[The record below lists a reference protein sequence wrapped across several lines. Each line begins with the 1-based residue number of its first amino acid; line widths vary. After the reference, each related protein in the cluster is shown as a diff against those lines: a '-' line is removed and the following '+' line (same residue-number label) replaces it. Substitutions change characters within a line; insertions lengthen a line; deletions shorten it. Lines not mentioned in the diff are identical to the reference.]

1 MSDLAE
7 KTVIGC
13 LLMDNKELH
22 QIYDLLKPD
31 MFQDPVLKE
40 IYREIVKLYDIG
52 QPANLVT
59 ITQGVESESYTREY
73 ITQVLR
79 DCALL
84 PYTST
89 ELKSYAESVVRDY
102 KAEVFR
108 NILTRTQVTAAGVE
122 YQIADTIQELEAL
135 KRSEKNQ
142 SKKLTAIVSEY
153 QDQYF
158 QERKEEKLYT
168 GFSKL
173 DEITGGLEGGDVIVI
188 GARPGVGKSAFTSQI
203 ILEMAKAGKRIGFY
217 NLEMSEKQVY
227 ERLLSNQSGIR
238 LNRIRRAIQFLGD
251 EKERFESAN
260 QMLGKMDILI
270 SSGTKSV
277 SEIRNECRHQEL
289 DCIIIDYL
297 QLVRA
302 DTRYQSRAS
311 EVGAISKAIKALAM
325 ELNVPIIALSQLNRT
340 SEMRET
346 KEPTMGEL
354 REAGDIE
361 QDASIIILL
370 WNLDNEDK
378 TRKGLKHKTVSAFD
392 KIVDCSR
399 QFYGNALMFAAWR
412 CHHIDLTVNQ
422 FCTLSIWQR
431 IDIFSCIVLVLFR

>member
-59 ITQGVESESYTREY
+59 VTQGVESESYTREY

-135 KRSEKNQ
+135 KRSEKNK

-251 EKERFESAN
+251 EKERFERAN
-260 QMLGKMDILI
+260 KTLGKMDILI

-378 TRKGLKHKTVSAFD
+378 TRKGLKVDKNRQGELGKIVYRFDGNEMRFQETEEELKSKDGFKTVRTPTPFD
-392 KIVDCSR
+392 
-399 QFYGNALMFAAWR
+399 
-412 CHHIDLTVNQ
+412 
-422 FCTLSIWQR
+422 
-431 IDIFSCIVLVLFR
+431 

>member
-1 MSDLAE
+1 MWRWNRMSDLAE

-13 LLMDNKELH
+13 LLMDNKELY

-40 IYREIVKLYDIG
+40 IYREILKLYDIG

-59 ITQGVESESYTREY
+59 VTQAVESESYTREY

-135 KRSEKNQ
+135 KRSEKNK
-142 SKKLTAIVSEY
+142 SKKLTAIVLEY

-378 TRKGLKHKTVSAFD
+378 TRKGLKVDKNRQGELGKIVYRFDGNEMRFQETEEELKSKDGFKTVRTPTPFD
-392 KIVDCSR
+392 
-399 QFYGNALMFAAWR
+399 
-412 CHHIDLTVNQ
+412 
-422 FCTLSIWQR
+422 
-431 IDIFSCIVLVLFR
+431 

>member
-1 MSDLAE
+1 MSDIAE
-7 KTVIGC
+7 KSVIGC
-13 LLMDNKELH
+13 LLMDNKELYKV
-22 QIYDLLKPD
+22 YDILKPD
-31 MFQDPVLKE
+31 MFHDPVLKE
-40 IYREIVKLYDIG
+40 IYREIVKMYDIG

-59 ITQGVESESYTREY
+59 ITQAVESESYTRQY
-73 ITQVLR
+73 IGQVLKE
-79 DCALL
+79 CALL
-84 PYTST
+84 PLTSA
-89 ELKSYAESVVRDY
+89 ELKSYGNSIVKDY
-102 KAEVFR
+102 KAETLR
-108 NILTRTQVTAAGVE
+108 KILSQTQVSAAGVE
-122 YQIADTIQELEAL
+122 YQIADLIQELESL
-135 KRSEKNQ
+135 KRSEKSK
-142 SKKLTAIVSEY
+142 SKKLSTIVGDYE
-153 QDQYF
+153 DQYF
-158 QERKEEKLYT
+158 REKKEAKLYT
-168 GFSKL
+168 SFSKL
-173 DEITGGLEGGDVIVI
+173 DDITGGLEGGDVIVI

-251 EKERFESAN
+251 EKERFDKAN
-260 QMLGKMDILI
+260 RTLEEMDILV

-378 TRKGLKHKTVSAFD
+378 TRKGLKVDKNRQGELGKIVYRFDGNEMRFQETEEVPKGNDGFKTVRQPTPFD
-392 KIVDCSR
+392 
-399 QFYGNALMFAAWR
+399 
-412 CHHIDLTVNQ
+412 
-422 FCTLSIWQR
+422 
-431 IDIFSCIVLVLFR
+431 

>member
-59 ITQGVESESYTREY
+59 VTQAVESESYTREY

-142 SKKLTAIVSEY
+142 SKKLTAIVTEY

-378 TRKGLKHKTVSAFD
+378 TRKGLKVDKNRQGELGKIVYRFDGNEMRFQETEEELKSKDGFKTVRTPTPFD
-392 KIVDCSR
+392 
-399 QFYGNALMFAAWR
+399 
-412 CHHIDLTVNQ
+412 
-422 FCTLSIWQR
+422 
-431 IDIFSCIVLVLFR
+431 

>member
-7 KTVIGC
+7 KSVIGC
-13 LLMDNKELH
+13 LLMDNKELYK
-22 QIYDLLKPD
+22 IYDILKPD
-31 MFQDPVLKE
+31 MFHEPVLKE
-40 IYREIVKLYDIG
+40 IYREIVKMYDIG

-59 ITQGVESESYTREY
+59 ITQAVESESYTRQY
-73 ITQVLR
+73 IGQVLKE
-79 DCALL
+79 CALL
-84 PYTST
+84 PLTSA
-89 ELKSYAESVVRDY
+89 ELKSYGNSIVKDY
-102 KAEVFR
+102 KAETLR
-108 NILTRTQVTAAGVE
+108 KILSQTQVSAAGVE
-122 YQIADTIQELEAL
+122 YQIADLIQELEAL
-135 KRSEKNQ
+135 KRSEKSK
-142 SKKLTAIVSEY
+142 SKKLSTIVEDY
-153 QDQYF
+153 EDQYF
-158 QERKEEKLYT
+158 REKEEAKLYT
-168 GFSKL
+168 GFPKL
-173 DEITGGLEGGDVIVI
+173 DDITGGLEGGDVIVI

-238 LNRIRRAIQFLGD
+238 LNRIRRAIQFLGN
-251 EKERFESAN
+251 EKERFDKAN
-260 QMLGKMDILI
+260 RTLERMDILV

-378 TRKGLKHKTVSAFD
+378 TRKGLKVDKNRQGELGKIVYRFDGNEMRFQETEEVPKGNDGFKTVRKPTPCD
-392 KIVDCSR
+392 
-399 QFYGNALMFAAWR
+399 
-412 CHHIDLTVNQ
+412 
-422 FCTLSIWQR
+422 
-431 IDIFSCIVLVLFR
+431 

>member
-13 LLMDNKELH
+13 LLMDNKELY

-135 KRSEKNQ
+135 KRSEKNK
-142 SKKLTAIVSEY
+142 SKKLTAIVTEY

-378 TRKGLKHKTVSAFD
+378 TRKGLKVDKNRQGELGKIVYRFDGNEMRFQETEEELKSKDGFKTVRTPTPFD
-392 KIVDCSR
+392 
-399 QFYGNALMFAAWR
+399 
-412 CHHIDLTVNQ
+412 
-422 FCTLSIWQR
+422 
-431 IDIFSCIVLVLFR
+431 

>member
-59 ITQGVESESYTREY
+59 VTQAVESESYTREC

-135 KRSEKNQ
+135 KRSEKNK

-158 QERKEEKLYT
+158 QEQKEEKLYT

-251 EKERFESAN
+251 EKERFERAN
-260 QMLGKMDILI
+260 KTLGKMDILI

-378 TRKGLKHKTVSAFD
+378 TRKGLKVDKNRQGELGKIVYRFDGNEMRFQETEEELKSKDGFKTVRTPFD
-392 KIVDCSR
+392 
-399 QFYGNALMFAAWR
+399 
-412 CHHIDLTVNQ
+412 
-422 FCTLSIWQR
+422 
-431 IDIFSCIVLVLFR
+431 

>member
-1 MSDLAE
+1 MSDIAE
-7 KTVIGC
+7 KSVIGC
-13 LLMDNKELH
+13 LLMDNKELYKV
-22 QIYDLLKPD
+22 YDILKPD
-31 MFQDPVLKE
+31 MFHDPVLKE
-40 IYREIVKLYDIG
+40 IYREIVKMYDIG

-59 ITQGVESESYTREY
+59 ITQAVESESYTRQY
-73 ITQVLR
+73 IGQILKE
-79 DCALL
+79 CALL
-84 PYTST
+84 PLTSA
-89 ELKSYAESVVRDY
+89 ELKSYGNSIVKDY
-102 KAEVFR
+102 KAETLR
-108 NILTRTQVTAAGVE
+108 KRLSQTQVSAAGVE
-122 YQIADTIQELEAL
+122 YQIADLIQELESL
-135 KRSEKNQ
+135 KRSEKSK
-142 SKKLTAIVSEY
+142 SKKLSTIVGDYE
-153 QDQYF
+153 DQYF
-158 QERKEEKLYT
+158 REKKEAKLYT

-173 DEITGGLEGGDVIVI
+173 DDITGGLEGGDVIVI

-251 EKERFESAN
+251 EKERFDKAN
-260 QMLGKMDILI
+260 RTLEGMDILV

-378 TRKGLKHKTVSAFD
+378 TRKGLKVDKNRQGELGKIVYRFDGNEMRFQETEEVPKGNDGFKTVRQPTPFD
-392 KIVDCSR
+392 
-399 QFYGNALMFAAWR
+399 
-412 CHHIDLTVNQ
+412 
-422 FCTLSIWQR
+422 
-431 IDIFSCIVLVLFR
+431 

>member
-59 ITQGVESESYTREY
+59 ITQAVESETYTREY
-73 ITQVLR
+73 IAQVLR
-79 DCALL
+79 DCSLL

-102 KAEVFR
+102 KAETFR

-142 SKKLTAIVSEY
+142 SKKLTAIVAEY
-153 QDQYF
+153 QAQYF

-251 EKERFESAN
+251 EKERFERAN
-260 QMLGKMDILI
+260 QTLGKMDILI

-378 TRKGLKHKTVSAFD
+378 TRKGLKVDKNRQGELGKIVYRFDGNEMRFQETEEELKSKDGFKTVRTPTPFD
-392 KIVDCSR
+392 
-399 QFYGNALMFAAWR
+399 
-412 CHHIDLTVNQ
+412 
-422 FCTLSIWQR
+422 
-431 IDIFSCIVLVLFR
+431 

>member
-1 MSDLAE
+1 MSDIAE
-7 KTVIGC
+7 KSVIGC
-13 LLMDNKELH
+13 LLMDNKELYKV
-22 QIYDLLKPD
+22 YDILKPD
-31 MFQDPVLKE
+31 MFHDPVLKE
-40 IYREIVKLYDIG
+40 IYREIVKMYDIG

-59 ITQGVESESYTREY
+59 ITQAVESESYTRQY
-73 ITQVLR
+73 IGQVLKE
-79 DCALL
+79 CAPL
-84 PYTST
+84 PLTSA
-89 ELKSYAESVVRDY
+89 ELKSYGNSIVKDY
-102 KAEVFR
+102 KAETLR
-108 NILTRTQVTAAGVE
+108 KILSQTQVSAAGVE
-122 YQIADTIQELEAL
+122 YQIADLIQELESL
-135 KRSEKNQ
+135 KRSEKSK
-142 SKKLTAIVSEY
+142 SKKLSTIVGDYE
-153 QDQYF
+153 DQYF
-158 QERKEEKLYT
+158 REKKEAKLYT

-173 DEITGGLEGGDVIVI
+173 DDITGGLEGGDVIVI

-251 EKERFESAN
+251 EKERFDKAN
-260 QMLGKMDILI
+260 RTLEEMDILV

-378 TRKGLKHKTVSAFD
+378 TRKGLKVDKNRQGELGKIVYRFDGNEMRFQETEEVPKGNDGFKTVRQPTPFD
-392 KIVDCSR
+392 
-399 QFYGNALMFAAWR
+399 
-412 CHHIDLTVNQ
+412 
-422 FCTLSIWQR
+422 
-431 IDIFSCIVLVLFR
+431 

>member
-13 LLMDNKELH
+13 LLMDSKELH

-135 KRSEKNQ
+135 KRSEKNK
-142 SKKLTAIVSEY
+142 SKKLTAIVTEY

-251 EKERFESAN
+251 EKERFERAN

-378 TRKGLKHKTVSAFD
+378 TRKGLKVDKNRQGELGKIVYRFDGNEMRFQETEEELKSKDGFKTVRTPTPFD
-392 KIVDCSR
+392 
-399 QFYGNALMFAAWR
+399 
-412 CHHIDLTVNQ
+412 
-422 FCTLSIWQR
+422 
-431 IDIFSCIVLVLFR
+431 

>member
-59 ITQGVESESYTREY
+59 ITQGVESETYTREY
-73 ITQVLR
+73 IAQVLR
-79 DCALL
+79 DCSLL

-102 KAEVFR
+102 KADVFR

-122 YQIADTIQELEAL
+122 YQIADTIQELEVL
-135 KRSEKNQ
+135 KRSEKNK
-142 SKKLTAIVSEY
+142 SKKLTAIVAEY

-173 DEITGGLEGGDVIVI
+173 DEITGGLESGDVIVI

-251 EKERFESAN
+251 EKERFERAN
-260 QMLGKMDILI
+260 KTLGKMDILI

-378 TRKGLKHKTVSAFD
+378 TRKGLKVDKNRQGELGKIVYRFDGNEMRFQETEEELKSKDGFKTVRTPTPFD
-392 KIVDCSR
+392 
-399 QFYGNALMFAAWR
+399 
-412 CHHIDLTVNQ
+412 
-422 FCTLSIWQR
+422 
-431 IDIFSCIVLVLFR
+431 

>member
-7 KTVIGC
+7 KSVIGC
-13 LLMDNKELH
+13 LLMDNKELYKV
-22 QIYDLLKPD
+22 YDILKPD
-31 MFQDPVLKE
+31 MFHDPVLKE
-40 IYREIVKLYDIG
+40 IYREIIKMYDIG

-59 ITQGVESESYTREY
+59 ITQAVESESYTRQY
-73 ITQVLR
+73 IGQVLKE
-79 DCALL
+79 CALL
-84 PYTST
+84 PLTSA
-89 ELKSYAESVVRDY
+89 ELKSYGNSIVKDY
-102 KAEVFR
+102 KAETLR
-108 NILTRTQVTAAGVE
+108 KILSQTQVSAAGVE
-122 YQIADTIQELEAL
+122 YQIADLIQELESL
-135 KRSEKNQ
+135 KRSEKSK
-142 SKKLTAIVSEY
+142 SKKLSTIVGDYE
-153 QDQYF
+153 DQYF
-158 QERKEEKLYT
+158 REKKEAKLYT

-173 DEITGGLEGGDVIVI
+173 DDITGGLEGGDVIVI

-251 EKERFESAN
+251 EKERFDKAN
-260 QMLGKMDILI
+260 RALEEMDILV

-277 SEIRNECRHQEL
+277 SEIRNECRHQDL

-378 TRKGLKHKTVSAFD
+378 TRKGLKVDKNRQGELGKIVYRFDGNEMRFQETEEVPKGNDGFKTVRQPTPFD
-392 KIVDCSR
+392 
-399 QFYGNALMFAAWR
+399 
-412 CHHIDLTVNQ
+412 
-422 FCTLSIWQR
+422 
-431 IDIFSCIVLVLFR
+431 

>member
-40 IYREIVKLYDIG
+40 IYREILKLYDIG

-59 ITQGVESESYTREY
+59 VTQAVESESYTREY

-135 KRSEKNQ
+135 KRSEKNK

-158 QERKEEKLYT
+158 QEQKEEKLYT

-251 EKERFESAN
+251 EKERFERAN
-260 QMLGKMDILI
+260 KTLGKMDILI

-378 TRKGLKHKTVSAFD
+378 TRKGLKVDKNRQGELGKIVYRFDGNEMRFQETEEELKSKDGFKTVRTPFD
-392 KIVDCSR
+392 
-399 QFYGNALMFAAWR
+399 
-412 CHHIDLTVNQ
+412 
-422 FCTLSIWQR
+422 
-431 IDIFSCIVLVLFR
+431 

>member
-13 LLMDNKELH
+13 LLMDSKELH

-59 ITQGVESESYTREY
+59 ITQGVESETYTREY

-102 KAEVFR
+102 KADVFR

-135 KRSEKNQ
+135 KRSEKNK
-142 SKKLTAIVSEY
+142 SKKLTAIVTEY

-378 TRKGLKHKTVSAFD
+378 TRKGLKVDKNRQGELGKIVYRFDGNEMRFQETEEELKSKDGFKTVRTPTPFD
-392 KIVDCSR
+392 
-399 QFYGNALMFAAWR
+399 
-412 CHHIDLTVNQ
+412 
-422 FCTLSIWQR
+422 
-431 IDIFSCIVLVLFR
+431 

>member
-13 LLMDNKELH
+13 LLMDNKELY

-31 MFQDPVLKE
+31 MFQNPVLKE

-59 ITQGVESESYTREY
+59 ITQAVESETYTREY
-73 ITQVLR
+73 IAQVLK
-79 DCALL
+79 DCVAL
-84 PYTST
+84 PYTSI

-102 KAEVFR
+102 KADTFR
-108 NILTRTQVTAAGVE
+108 NILTRMQITAADVE
-122 YQIADTIQELEAL
+122 YQIADMIQELEAL
-135 KRSEKNQ
+135 KRSEKNK
-142 SKKLTAIVSEY
+142 SKKLMAIVAEY

-260 QMLGKMDILI
+260 QTLGKMDILI

-354 REAGDIE
+354 REDGDIE

-378 TRKGLKHKTVSAFD
+378 TRKGLKVDKNRQGELG
-392 KIVDCSR
+392 KIVYCFD
-399 QFYGNALMFAAWR
+399 GNEMRFQETEEELKSKDGFKPARTPTPF
-412 CHHIDLTVNQ
+412 D
-422 FCTLSIWQR
+422 
-431 IDIFSCIVLVLFR
+431 

>member
-13 LLMDNKELH
+13 LLMDSKELH

-135 KRSEKNQ
+135 KRSEKNK
-142 SKKLTAIVSEY
+142 SKKLTAIVTEY

-378 TRKGLKHKTVSAFD
+378 TRKGLKVDKNRQGELG
-392 KIVDCSR
+392 KIVYRFD
-399 QFYGNALMFAAWR
+399 GNEM
-412 CHHIDLTVNQ
+412 
-422 FCTLSIWQR
+422 
-431 IDIFSCIVLVLFR
+431 

>member
-13 LLMDNKELH
+13 LLMDNKELY

-31 MFQDPVLKE
+31 MFQNPVLKE

-59 ITQGVESESYTREY
+59 ITQAVESETYTREY
-73 ITQVLR
+73 IAQVLK
-79 DCALL
+79 DCVAL
-84 PYTST
+84 PYTSI

-102 KAEVFR
+102 KADTFR
-108 NILTRTQVTAAGVE
+108 NILTRTQITAADVE
-122 YQIADTIQELEAL
+122 YQIADMIQELEAL
-135 KRSEKNQ
+135 KRSEKNK
-142 SKKLTAIVSEY
+142 SKKLMAIVAEY

-260 QMLGKMDILI
+260 QTLGKMDILI

-378 TRKGLKHKTVSAFD
+378 TRKGLKVDKNRQGELG
-392 KIVDCSR
+392 KIVYCFD
-399 QFYGNALMFAAWR
+399 GNEMRFQETEEELKSKDGFKPARTPTPF
-412 CHHIDLTVNQ
+412 D
-422 FCTLSIWQR
+422 
-431 IDIFSCIVLVLFR
+431 

>member
-135 KRSEKNQ
+135 KRSEKNK
-142 SKKLTAIVSEY
+142 SKKLTAIVTEY

-378 TRKGLKHKTVSAFD
+378 SRKGLKVDKNRQGELGKIVYRFDGNEMRFQETEEELKSKDGFKTVRTPTPFD
-392 KIVDCSR
+392 
-399 QFYGNALMFAAWR
+399 
-412 CHHIDLTVNQ
+412 
-422 FCTLSIWQR
+422 
-431 IDIFSCIVLVLFR
+431 

>member
-7 KTVIGC
+7 KSVIGC
-13 LLMDNKELH
+13 LLMDNKELYKV
-22 QIYDLLKPD
+22 YDILKPD
-31 MFQDPVLKE
+31 MFHDPVLKE
-40 IYREIVKLYDIG
+40 IYREIIKMYDIG

-59 ITQGVESESYTREY
+59 ITQAVESESYTRQY
-73 ITQVLR
+73 IGQVLKE
-79 DCALL
+79 CALL
-84 PYTST
+84 PLTSA
-89 ELKSYAESVVRDY
+89 ELKSYGNSIVKDY
-102 KAEVFR
+102 KAETLR
-108 NILTRTQVTAAGVE
+108 KILSQTQVSAAGVE
-122 YQIADTIQELEAL
+122 YQIADLIQELESL
-135 KRSEKNQ
+135 KRSEKSK
-142 SKKLTAIVSEY
+142 SKKLSTIVGDYE
-153 QDQYF
+153 DQYF
-158 QERKEEKLYT
+158 REKKEAKLYT

-173 DEITGGLEGGDVIVI
+173 DDITGGLEGGDVIVI

-251 EKERFESAN
+251 EKERFDKAN
-260 QMLGKMDILI
+260 RTLEEMDILV

-277 SEIRNECRHQEL
+277 SEIRNECRHQDL

-378 TRKGLKHKTVSAFD
+378 TRKGLKVDKNRQGELGKIVYRFDGNEMRFQETEEVPKGNDGFKTVRQPTPFD
-392 KIVDCSR
+392 
-399 QFYGNALMFAAWR
+399 
-412 CHHIDLTVNQ
+412 
-422 FCTLSIWQR
+422 
-431 IDIFSCIVLVLFR
+431 

>member
-13 LLMDNKELH
+13 LLMDNKELY

-40 IYREIVKLYDIG
+40 IYREILKLYDIG

-59 ITQGVESESYTREY
+59 VTQAVESESYTREY

-102 KAEVFR
+102 KAETFR

-135 KRSEKNQ
+135 KRSEKNK
-142 SKKLTAIVSEY
+142 SKKLTAIDTEY

-378 TRKGLKHKTVSAFD
+378 TRKGLKVDKNRQGELGKIVYRFDGNEMRFQETEEELKSKDGFKTVRTPTPFD
-392 KIVDCSR
+392 
-399 QFYGNALMFAAWR
+399 
-412 CHHIDLTVNQ
+412 
-422 FCTLSIWQR
+422 
-431 IDIFSCIVLVLFR
+431 

>member
-13 LLMDNKELH
+13 LLMDSKELH

-135 KRSEKNQ
+135 KRSEKNK
-142 SKKLTAIVSEY
+142 SKKLTAIVTEY

-378 TRKGLKHKTVSAFD
+378 TRKGLKVDKNRQGELGKIVYRFDGNEMRFQETEEELKSKDGFKTVRTPTPFD
-392 KIVDCSR
+392 
-399 QFYGNALMFAAWR
+399 
-412 CHHIDLTVNQ
+412 
-422 FCTLSIWQR
+422 
-431 IDIFSCIVLVLFR
+431 

>member
-7 KTVIGC
+7 KTVVGC

-59 ITQGVESESYTREY
+59 ITQAVESETYTREY
-73 ITQVLR
+73 IAQVLR

-135 KRSEKNQ
+135 KRSEKNK

-277 SEIRNECRHQEL
+277 SKIRNECRHQEL

-378 TRKGLKHKTVSAFD
+378 TRKGLKVDKNRQGELGKIVYRFDGNEMRFQETEEELKSKDGFKTVRTPTPFD
-392 KIVDCSR
+392 
-399 QFYGNALMFAAWR
+399 
-412 CHHIDLTVNQ
+412 
-422 FCTLSIWQR
+422 
-431 IDIFSCIVLVLFR
+431 

>member
-135 KRSEKNQ
+135 KRSEKNK
-142 SKKLTAIVSEY
+142 SKKLTAIVTEY

-260 QMLGKMDILI
+260 QTLGKMDILI

-378 TRKGLKHKTVSAFD
+378 TRKGLKVDKNRQGELGKIVYRFDGNEMRFQETEEELKSKDGFKTVRTPFD
-392 KIVDCSR
+392 
-399 QFYGNALMFAAWR
+399 
-412 CHHIDLTVNQ
+412 
-422 FCTLSIWQR
+422 
-431 IDIFSCIVLVLFR
+431 

>member
-59 ITQGVESESYTREY
+59 VTQAVESESYTREY

-122 YQIADTIQELEAL
+122 YQIVDTIQELEAL
-135 KRSEKNQ
+135 KRSEKNK

-378 TRKGLKHKTVSAFD
+378 TRKGLKVDKNRQGELGKIVYRFDGNEMRFQETEEELKSKDGFKTVRTPTPFD
-392 KIVDCSR
+392 
-399 QFYGNALMFAAWR
+399 
-412 CHHIDLTVNQ
+412 
-422 FCTLSIWQR
+422 
-431 IDIFSCIVLVLFR
+431 

>member
-13 LLMDNKELH
+13 LLMDSKELH

-135 KRSEKNQ
+135 KRSEKNK
-142 SKKLTAIVSEY
+142 SKKLTAIVTDY

-251 EKERFESAN
+251 EKERFERAN

-378 TRKGLKHKTVSAFD
+378 TRKGLKVDKNRQGELGKIVYRFDGNEMRFQETEEELKSKDGFKTVRTPTPFD
-392 KIVDCSR
+392 
-399 QFYGNALMFAAWR
+399 
-412 CHHIDLTVNQ
+412 
-422 FCTLSIWQR
+422 
-431 IDIFSCIVLVLFR
+431 

>member
-1 MSDLAE
+1 MSDIAE
-7 KTVIGC
+7 KSVIGC
-13 LLMDNKELH
+13 LLMDNKELYKV
-22 QIYDLLKPD
+22 YDILKPD
-31 MFQDPVLKE
+31 MFHDPVLKE
-40 IYREIVKLYDIG
+40 IYREIIKMYDIG

-59 ITQGVESESYTREY
+59 ITQAVESESYTRQY
-73 ITQVLR
+73 IGQVLKE
-79 DCALL
+79 CALL
-84 PYTST
+84 PLTSA
-89 ELKSYAESVVRDY
+89 ELKSYGNSIVKDY
-102 KAEVFR
+102 KAETLR
-108 NILTRTQVTAAGVE
+108 KILSQTQVSAAGVE
-122 YQIADTIQELEAL
+122 YQIADLIQELESL
-135 KRSEKNQ
+135 KRSEKSK
-142 SKKLTAIVSEY
+142 SKKLSTIVGDYE
-153 QDQYF
+153 DQYF
-158 QERKEEKLYT
+158 REKKEAKLYT

-173 DEITGGLEGGDVIVI
+173 DDITGGLEGGDVIVI

-251 EKERFESAN
+251 EKERFDKAN
-260 QMLGKMDILI
+260 RTLEEMDILV

-378 TRKGLKHKTVSAFD
+378 TRKGLKVDKNRQGELGKIVYRFDGNEMRFQETEEVPKGNDGFKTVRQPTPFD
-392 KIVDCSR
+392 
-399 QFYGNALMFAAWR
+399 
-412 CHHIDLTVNQ
+412 
-422 FCTLSIWQR
+422 
-431 IDIFSCIVLVLFR
+431 

>member
-59 ITQGVESESYTREY
+59 ITQEVESESYTREY

-135 KRSEKNQ
+135 KRSEKNK
-142 SKKLTAIVSEY
+142 SKKLTAIVTEY

-378 TRKGLKHKTVSAFD
+378 TRKGLKVDKNRQGELGKIVYRFDGNEMRFQETEEELKSKDGFKTVRTPFD
-392 KIVDCSR
+392 
-399 QFYGNALMFAAWR
+399 
-412 CHHIDLTVNQ
+412 
-422 FCTLSIWQR
+422 
-431 IDIFSCIVLVLFR
+431 